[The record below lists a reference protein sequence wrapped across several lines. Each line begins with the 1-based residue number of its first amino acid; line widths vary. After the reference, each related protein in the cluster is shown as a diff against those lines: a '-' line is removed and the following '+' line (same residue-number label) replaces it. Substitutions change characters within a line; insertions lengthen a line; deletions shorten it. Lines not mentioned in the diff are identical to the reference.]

1 MSKLGLALG
10 GGGARGLA
18 HLGVL
23 NVLEQE
29 KVHIHAITG
38 CSMGAI
44 VGGLYAY
51 LKNIDQVEKI
61 LVDFL
66 SNSDFKELDLDQL
79 RDDNDPEKGTFEE
92 FFDFVSSRVRVL
104 RTLTKPSY
112 FSEELTNQIFS
123 FIPDVP
129 IEDFKIKFSAI
140 ATDLISGREINFTRG
155 SLREVVK
162 ASSAIP
168 GIFPPVNILGYQL
181 IDGSASESVPVGKV
195 KEIGADRVLAIDVTR
210 TLRRTEVPDNVFEVL
225 YRAEDITSHHL
236 SEIRLK
242 EADLILR
249 PKVKKLKWV
258 DFNKT
263 EKIIR
268 EGAKITKENIE
279 EIRKLVNRN
288 SFLLDFE
295 HFIKRFS
302 E

>member
-23 NVLEQE
+23 KVLEQE
-29 KVHIHAITG
+29 KVNIHAITG

-44 VGGLYAY
+44 VGGLYSY
-51 LKNIDQVEKI
+51 FQSIEKVERI
-61 LVDFL
+61 LSDLL
-66 SNSDFKELDLDQL
+66 SNSDFKELGLDQL
-79 RDDNDPEKGTFEE
+79 RDESDDDKGTFEE

-129 IEDFKIKFSAI
+129 IEDFQIKFSAI

-168 GIFPPVNILGYQL
+168 GIFPPVNIREYQL

-195 KEIGADRVLAIDVTR
+195 KEIGADRVLAVDVTR
-210 TLRRTEVPDNVFEVL
+210 NLRRSDLPDNVFEVL
-225 YRAEDITSHHL
+225 YRAEDITSYHL

-258 DFNKT
+258 DFHKT
-263 EKIIR
+263 ENIIH
-268 EGAKITKENIE
+268 EGVRATRENIE
-279 EIRKLVNRN
+279 EIRKLENRN

>member
-23 NVLEQE
+23 KVMERE
-29 KVHIHAITG
+29 KVDIHAITG

-51 LKNIDQVEKI
+51 LQSEEKVEAFI
-61 LVDFL
+61 HDFL
-66 SNSDFKELDLDQL
+66 NNNDFQNLGLDQL
-79 RDDNDPEKGTFEE
+79 SDEKEGNKGAFEE
-92 FFDFVSSRVRVL
+92 FFDYVSSRIRVL

-112 FSEELTNQIFS
+112 FSEELTNEIFS
-123 FIPDVP
+123 IIPDVP
-129 IEDFKIKFSAI
+129 IEEFGIKFSSI

-168 GIFPPVNILGYQL
+168 GIFPPVKIRNYIL
-181 IDGSASESVPVGKV
+181 IDGSASESIPVGKV
-195 KEIGADRVLAIDVTR
+195 KEIGADRVLAVDVTR
-210 TLRRTEVPDNVFEVL
+210 TLHRTEVPDNVFEVL

-236 SEIRLK
+236 TEIRLK

-258 DFNKT
+258 DFHKSEKVIKAGEKVT
-263 EKIIR
+263 EER
-268 EGAKITKENIE
+268 IE
-279 EIRKLVNRN
+279 DIRKLVNRN
-288 SFLLDFE
+288 AFLLDFE
-295 HFIKRFS
+295 HFVKRLN